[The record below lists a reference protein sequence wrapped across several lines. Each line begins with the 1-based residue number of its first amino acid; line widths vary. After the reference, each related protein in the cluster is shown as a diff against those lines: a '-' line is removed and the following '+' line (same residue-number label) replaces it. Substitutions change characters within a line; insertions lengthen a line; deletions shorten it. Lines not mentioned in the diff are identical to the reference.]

1 MVGLS
6 PSVFGQYIINGLFI
20 GSQYV
25 LIAMGLNLVFGI
37 LDIAD
42 FAQGNLYLLSA
53 YLLFTFTVTYNL
65 PFFGGAVL
73 AVAVTGLVGVAYY
86 YLVYRKIIDEPPIT
100 MFLAAFG
107 LFATIQGFVF
117 FVWGPDF
124 RDVPTP
130 FSGSIEI
137 ANIFLNQMRLFG
149 IAVTA
154 IVIVFTFLFINRTR
168 YGRAIRAVA
177 QNETKSS
184 LLGINNDRMYALTF
198 LVASLLSGIAGVSVA
213 PIFTVTPF
221 IGLEAI
227 LKGFIVAIFGGLGS
241 VRGALVAGF
250 LLGIIESLATISLS
264 GEVASSLGFV
274 ILFGVLIFRTQ
285 GLFGRVEA
293 TA

>member
-1 MVGLS
+1 MVALS
-6 PSVFGQYIINGLFI
+6 PAIFGQFIINGLLI

-65 PFFGGAVL
+65 PYFGGALL
-73 AVAVTGLVGVAYY
+73 AILVTGLVGMGYY
-86 YLVYRKIIDEPPIT
+86 YVVYRQLIDEPPIT

-107 LFATIQGFVF
+107 LFASIQGFVF

-124 RDVPTP
+124 RDVPVP
-130 FSGSIEI
+130 LSGAIEV
-137 ANIFLNQMRLFG
+137 ADMFLNRMRLFG

-154 IVIVFTFLFINRTR
+154 VVIVFAFLFINRTR

-177 QNETKSS
+177 QNKTKSS

-198 LVASLLSGIAGVSVA
+198 LVASLLSAIAGVTVA

-241 VRGALVAGF
+241 VRGAVVAGF
-250 LLGIIESLATISLS
+250 LLGIIESLGTIFLS
-264 GEVASSLGFV
+264 GELANSLGFV
-274 ILFGVLIFRTQ
+274 ILFAVLIFKTE
-285 GLFGRVEA
+285 GLFGRTEA

>member
-1 MVGLS
+1 MVVPS
-6 PSVFGQYIINGLFI
+6 PSVMGQFVINGLAI

-42 FAQGNLYLLSA
+42 FAQGNLYLLA
-53 YLLFTFTVTYNL
+53 TYLLFFFTATYNL
-65 PFFGGAVL
+65 QFFGAAVL
-73 AVAVTGLVGVAYY
+73 AVIITGLVGLAYY
-86 YLVYRKIIDEPPIT
+86 YTVYRQLLDEPPIT

-107 LFATIQGFVF
+107 LFATLQGFVF
-117 FVWGPDF
+117 FIWGPEF
-124 RDVPTP
+124 RNIAVP
-130 FSGSIEI
+130 FSGSFQLGGVFI
-137 ANIFLNQMRLFG
+137 NKMRLYG
-149 IAVTA
+149 VGVTA
-154 IVIVFTFLFINRTR
+154 VVIVFAFLFINRTR

-177 QNETKSS
+177 QNKTKSA

-198 LVASLLSGIAGVSVA
+198 LVASLLSAIAGVSVA

-241 VRGALVAGF
+241 VRGAVVAGF
-250 LLGIIESLATISLS
+250 LLGIIESLATIPFS
-264 GEVASSLGFV
+264 GELANSIGFL

-293 TA
+293 TT

>member
-1 MVGLS
+1 MVALT
-6 PSVFGQYIINGLFI
+6 PPVLGQYIINGLAI

-42 FAQGNLYLLSA
+42 FAQGNLYLLAA
-53 YLLFTFTVTYNL
+53 YLLFTFTATYNL
-65 PFFGGAVL
+65 PFFGAAIL
-73 AVAVTGLVGVAYY
+73 AVVVTGLVGLAYY
-86 YLVYRKIIDEPPIT
+86 YIVYRQLLDEPPIT

-124 RDVPTP
+124 RDIAVP
-130 FSGSIEI
+130 FSGSFEI
-137 ANIFLNQMRLFG
+137 ANMFLNKMRLFG
-149 IAVTA
+149 IGVTLV
-154 IVIVFTFLFINRTR
+154 VIVFAFLFINRTR

-177 QNETKSS
+177 QNKTKSS
-184 LLGINNDRMYALTF
+184 LLGINNDHMYALTF
-198 LVASLLSGIAGVSVA
+198 FVASLLSGIAGVSVA

-221 IGLEAI
+221 IGLDAI

-241 VRGALVAGF
+241 VRGAVVAGF
-250 LLGIIESLATISLS
+250 LLGIIEALATIFTS
-264 GEVASSLGFV
+264 GELANSLGFL

-293 TA
+293 TT

>member
-1 MVGLS
+1 MVVPS
-6 PSVFGQYIINGLFI
+6 PSVLGQYIINGLAI

-42 FAQGNLYLLSA
+42 FAQGNLYLLAA
-53 YLLFTFTVTYNL
+53 YLLFMFTGTYNL

-73 AVAVTGLVGVAYY
+73 AVIVTGLVGLAYY
-86 YLVYRKIIDEPPIT
+86 YVVYRQLLDEPPIT

-117 FVWGPDF
+117 FIWGPDF
-124 RDVPTP
+124 RDIAVP
-130 FSGSIEI
+130 FSGSFQVGNMFI
-137 ANIFLNQMRLFG
+137 NKMRLYG
-149 IAVTA
+149 IAITA
-154 IVIVFTFLFINRTR
+154 VVIVFAFLFINRTR

-177 QNETKSS
+177 QNKTKSS
-184 LLGINNDRMYALTF
+184 LLGIDNDHMYALTF
-198 LVASLLSGIAGVSVA
+198 LVASLLAAIAGVSVA

-221 IGLEAI
+221 IGLDAI

-241 VRGALVAGF
+241 VRGAVVAGF
-250 LLGIIESLATISLS
+250 LLGIIESLATIPFS
-264 GEVASSLGFV
+264 GELANSIGFL
-274 ILFGVLIFRTQ
+274 ILFGVLIFRPQ